1 MKLARSDFQRLA
13 LEFSY
18 CFARGLLVWFLLIR
32 LGYLSYCKFLKLL
45 SWLQTLYFN

>member
-1 MKLARSDFQRLA
+1 MKLARSDVQRLA

-18 CFARGLLVWFLLIR
+18 CFARGLLFGFLLIG
-32 LGYLSYCKFLKLL
+32 LEYLSYCKVIKLL